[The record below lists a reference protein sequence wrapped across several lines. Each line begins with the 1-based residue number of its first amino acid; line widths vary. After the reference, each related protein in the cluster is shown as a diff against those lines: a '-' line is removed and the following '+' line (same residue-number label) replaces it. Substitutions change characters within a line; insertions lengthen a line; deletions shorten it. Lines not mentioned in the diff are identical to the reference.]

1 MTAARRS
8 GLCPSCSLRYALIA
22 SVASMLPLLAGPV
35 SSATGEDAKA
45 LLQRMSNYLAEQQ
58 TIQLTFDSAIE
69 VITPDLEKIQF
80 TNSGEALLAR
90 PDRLRAHRVGGYS
103 DVVLYFD
110 GKVVSVYGK
119 ALNAYARF
127 EGPATVDALIEALR
141 AGHGVALPGADLLL
155 SNSYEVLLADVLEAK
170 HVGRGVIDGHTCE
183 HLAFRNLD
191 TDWQLWIESGDR
203 PRPCRLVIT
212 SKTINNAPQYTLT
225 VTGWNTAVTVEP
237 RDFAFVPPADARALA
252 HDQLIEFDE
261 LPQGAPTGGSQ

>member
-1 MTAARRS
+1 MTASEPTSRRS
-8 GLCPSCSLRYALIA
+8 PDKLRHTAIVNVAL
-22 SVASMLPLLAGPV
+22 LLLLLAGPG
-35 SSATGEDAKA
+35 SSATGDDAKA
-45 LLQRMSNYLAEQQ
+45 LLKRMSDYLAAQQ
-58 TIQLTFDSAIE
+58 TIKLTFDSAIE

-80 TNSGEALLAR
+80 TSSGEVVLAR

-103 DVVLYFD
+103 DVALYFD

-119 ALNAYARF
+119 VVNAYARLD
-127 EGPATVDALIEALR
+127 GPETVDALIEALR

-155 SNSYEVLLADVLEAK
+155 SNSHEVLVADVLEAK
-170 HVGRGVIDGHTCE
+170 HIGRGVIDGRTCE

-212 SKTINNAPQYTLT
+212 SKTLNGAPQYTLT
-225 VTGWNTAVTVEP
+225 VTAWSTGVTV
-237 RDFAFVPPADARALA
+237 DSNHFNFVPPADARVLA

-261 LPQGAPTGGSQ
+261 LPQGASAGGSQ